1 MFVIII
7 QRRQIVFLT
16 AFKTNGPVNVSS
28 KTKLIKW
35 NSFCPFGAEL
45 GEAISGRAE
54 LLCHYAQFVSGN
66 LAFCPSDIQNTET
79 GCSKLGP
86 SQKRSLQRCS
96 GIPWCCSHCSPII
109 AQVEIVIVQ
118 EITENP
124 PSHSTNW
131 ELILSFTK
139 SVMWEFADGWL
150 WKLNCCLYGCSKPK
164 QYSNESCK

>member
-1 MFVIII
+1 MFVIFI

-66 LAFCPSDIQNTET
+66 LAFCPSDIQRQDAA
-79 GCSKLGP
+79 KLGP

-109 AQVEIVIVQ
+109 AQVEIVRVQ

-131 ELILSFTK
+131 ELIFYKVSDVRICWWMIMEVELLF
-139 SVMWEFADGWL
+139 VWL
-150 WKLNCCLYGCSKPK
+150 
-164 QYSNESCK
+164 